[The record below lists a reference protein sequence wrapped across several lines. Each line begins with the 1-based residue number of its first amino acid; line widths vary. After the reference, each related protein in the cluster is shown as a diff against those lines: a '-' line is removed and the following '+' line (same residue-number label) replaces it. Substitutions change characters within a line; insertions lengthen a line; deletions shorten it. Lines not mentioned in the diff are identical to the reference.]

1 MAFIVFHPEQEI
13 KLIRRRQPIVT
24 LSKNAIKLNKM
35 ALDKLNSDIVEVAY
49 DPELQTIRLR
59 AARKGFPIE
68 KKKISGRAFF
78 KHFNI
83 NVLGKFPARYDENGQ
98 CLLVDISTGQGEQ

>member
-1 MAFIVFHPEQEI
+1 LAFIVFHPEQEI
-13 KLIRRRQPIVT
+13 RLVRRRQPIVT

-35 ALDKLNSDIVEVAY
+35 ALDKLNSDTIEVAY
-49 DPELQTIRLR
+49 DPDLRLIRLR
-59 AARKGFPIE
+59 AAKKGFPVE

-83 NVLGKFPARYDENGQ
+83 DVQGKFPARYDEKGQ
-98 CLLVDISTGQGEQ
+98 CLLVDIGTCQDE

>member
-1 MAFIVFHPEQEI
+1 MAFIVFHPEQEL

-24 LSKNAIKLNKM
+24 LSRGAIKLNKM
-35 ALDKLNSDIVEVAY
+35 ALDKLNSDTVEVAY
-49 DPELQTIRLR
+49 DPELQLIRLR
-59 AARKGFPIE
+59 AAKKGFPIE

-83 NVLGKFPARYDENGQ
+83 DVLGKFPARYDEKGQ
-98 CLLVDISTGQGEQ
+98 CLLVDIGTNEEG